1 MNLPAVGSADGGE
14 TSQSSSMIISDYTG
28 MFIAAIASTASA
40 RDETPSL
47 R

>member
-28 MFIAAIASTASA
+28 ILIPAIASTAFA
-40 RDETPSL
+40 RDETPSS